1 MKKSKITDCDEL
13 PLFLNAALVA
23 KTLGIGRASAYE
35 LMHQKNF
42 PALRIGSRIVV
53 PKDKFREWV
62 EQNTNGGKD

>member
-1 MKKSKITDCDEL
+1 MRESEFANYDEL

-35 LMHQKNF
+35 LMHQKTF

-53 PKDKFREWV
+53 PRD
-62 EQNTNGGKD
+62 